1 MSSTNEKVEWKREI
15 PVVWNY
21 TPPVVDDSNAW
32 NKTQLQFGKGEGGL
46 KCQPIRFGT
55 GWDDYKFAGWI
66 CHCTNEH
73 TFIDGR
79 DRPKM

>member
-1 MSSTNEKVEWKREI
+1 MSSTNEKEVWKCEN
-15 PVVWNY
+15 PVGWKY
-21 TPPVVDDSNAW
+21 EPP
-32 NKTQLQFGKGEGGL
+32 FGEGEGGP
-46 KCQPIRFGT
+46 KCHPIRFGT

-66 CHCTNEH
+66 CYCTNEH

>member
-1 MSSTNEKVEWKREI
+1 MSLTNEKVEWKRGI

-21 TPPVVDDSNAW
+21 APPVV
-32 NKTQLQFGKGEGGL
+32 FGKGEGGP
-46 KCQPIRFGT
+46 KCHPIRFGT

-66 CHCTNEH
+66 CYCTNEH